1 MAAKKTGRLMPQQR
15 PSYRENE
22 RRRAAEAAAIEAQKA
37 REAQQ
42 HEHETAA
49 EHAHVHD
56 DTQTHVHEHGPAM
69 ETHEPQTQTQTHTHV
84 HLQSSSYSHL
94 PHNED
99 TAKHEESHANDA
111 ALAEMKKKVEE
122 YEARIAELESQAAE
136 TADLKEEAARTRA
149 DFYNYR
155 TRVERDKEKDRILA
169 AEKACDSLLP
179 VLDNLD
185 RTISA
190 IDDKASAVYKGV
202 VMVQK
207 QFLAALQS
215 LGLSL
220 VDTSGDF
227 DPKQHE
233 AMMTVD
239 VTDESQDGKIIEVL
253 NRGYR
258 LGDKLLRAA
267 LVKVGRK
274 K

>member
-22 RRRAAEAAAIEAQKA
+22 RRRAAEAAALEAQKA

-42 HEHETAA
+42 HERETAG
-49 EHAHVHD
+49 EHAPEKE
-56 DTQTHVHEHGPAM
+56 TQEPQIQTHVHM
-69 ETHEPQTQTQTHTHV
+69 
-84 HLQSSSYSHL
+84 QSSSYSHI
-94 PHNED
+94 PHDED
-99 TAKHEESHANDA
+99 AAKHEEIRANDA

-122 YEARIAELESQAAE
+122 YEARIAELERQTAE

-207 QFLAALQS
+207 QFLAALQG

-220 VDTSGDF
+220 VDTSGNF

-239 VTDESQDGKIIEVL
+239 VDDDSQDGKIIEVL

-258 LGDKLLRAA
+258 LGEKLLRAA